1 MTVIAVT
8 GASGFIGRHFCRE
21 LADGPC
27 RIVPIVRP
35 GTTTM
40 RGASIVDFDEPSQ
53 AIDALRGAHA
63 VLHLAARAHVL
74 DEENRQNVAAYRS
87 ANTELT
93 AKVALAAVAAGVH
106 RFVFVSSAGVLGQ
119 SSPPSGFDD
128 NSDPDPH
135 DAYTRSKLDA
145 EQWLA
150 EHSVG
155 KIELVVVR
163 PPLVYGP
170 DARGN
175 FQRILRA
182 AAMGRPLPVASLRAP
197 RSMVGVRNL
206 SHFLMMCLLHP
217 NAPGPPMLVAEPET
231 TTLADLT
238 EEIAR
243 LAGVPSRS
251 FHLPAGLLATGLRLL
266 GRRADAARLVA
277 PFEVRV
283 ARAQT
288 ALGWRPAFAR
298 SAEMAWTVRSFLQA
312 SR

>member
-21 LADGPC
+21 LAGGAY
-27 RIVPIVRP
+27 RIVPILRP
-35 GTTTM
+35 GSVPV
-40 RGASIVDFDEPSQ
+40 RGASIVDFDQMSQ
-53 AIDALRGAHA
+53 ASDALRGAHA

-74 DEENRQNVAAYRS
+74 DEENRPNVAAYRS
-87 ANTELT
+87 VNTDLT
-93 AKVALAAVAAGVH
+93 AKVALAAMAAGVR

-119 SSPPSGFDD
+119 RSPPAGFDD
-128 NSDPDPH
+128 SSDPDPH

-145 EQWLA
+145 ERWLT
-150 EHSVG
+150 EHSAG

-175 FQRILRA
+175 FGRILRA
-182 AAMGRPLPVASLRAP
+182 AAVGRPLPIGSLRAP

-206 SHFLMMCLLHP
+206 SHFLMTCLMHP

-231 TTLADLT
+231 TTLADLA

-251 FHLPAGLLATGLRLL
+251 FRVPAALLGAGLRLL
-266 GRRADAARLVA
+266 GRQADAARLVA
-277 PFEVRV
+277 PFAIRV

-288 ALGWRPAFAR
+288 ALGWRPAFER
-298 SAEMAWTVRSFLQA
+298 SSEMAWTVRTFLQA